1 MAEEKRTQQQCEL
14 KQMSTEALEAII
26 CADAEHPG
34 MYEAFYIDAVLDELV
49 CRNTRNGKTKSKEE
63 LQGLW
68 AKIAGDVQQKKD
80 RETVEKIEAWAMSDS
95 KRTGSRAGR
104 MWLRVSAAAAVLA
117 FVILFVPVAEG
128 TTSLFDV
135 LVNWTEEVF
144 SISIQGNPPAVT
156 EPLDNPE
163 YEDSN
168 EGLAMLREK
177 LREYGVT
184 ERVVPTW
191 IPERFGFVSLKCYT
205 TNDGEYIGA
214 YFENNEGSLIL
225 MYRIRDKETP
235 FTGEKD
241 EYDTSVLTINGITHY
256 ISSDLSEIRCA
267 WVNGRTENLITG
279 EVSDQEMV
287 SIVNS
292 IYNK

>member
-1 MAEEKRTQQQCEL
+1 MAEGKRTQQQCEL

-26 CADAEHPG
+26 CADAAHPG

-156 EPLDNPE
+156 DPLDNPE
-163 YEDSN
+163 YEDNN
-168 EGLAMLREK
+168 EGLTQLREK

-191 IPERFGFVSLKCYT
+191 IPERFSLAKISDYVLP
-205 TNDGEYIGA
+205 NGNYIFA
-214 YFENNEGSLIL
+214 TFTCEETSLIL
-225 MYRIRDKETP
+225 MYCVRGNETP
-235 FTGEKD
+235 FIGEKD
-241 EYDTSVLTINGITHY
+241 ANNTNVITINNITHY